1 MRFLSCPLAAVR
13 LPIAS
18 NSWLAVSALA
28 WNGLSPLK
36 PAAKAPTAKEAALTA
51 PAGRGLSL
59 ARFTA
64 SPKRRGGG
72 HGDSTAKVA
81 LACKFSVATGAK
93 RCALARCPLL
103 CCFRVMRG
111 RQAWPAAWAELFTI
125 AKTAGEAAAVNT
137 CSNKFVLS
145 SARRE
150 NLEGAHGSSSEKR
163 PGRSKVTNL
172 EPKWPQMIYV
182 YLFN

>member
-1 MRFLSCPLAAVR
+1 MIARRFRAT
-13 LPIAS
+13 
-18 NSWLAVSALA
+18 ALEMH
-28 WNGLSPLK
+28 WISIVLSPRVFSRSLG
-36 PAAKAPTAKEAALTA
+36 AM
-51 PAGRGLSL
+51 LSHWMG
-59 ARFTA
+59 AFDSTCA
-64 SPKRRGGG
+64 SSPKRWGGC

-81 LACKFSVATGAK
+81 LASKFSVATGAK

-150 NLEGAHGSSSEKR
+150 NLEGAHGVKGAAALRQGGARLRTLSQNCHR
-163 PGRSKVTNL
+163 
-172 EPKWPQMIYV
+172 
-182 YLFN
+182 